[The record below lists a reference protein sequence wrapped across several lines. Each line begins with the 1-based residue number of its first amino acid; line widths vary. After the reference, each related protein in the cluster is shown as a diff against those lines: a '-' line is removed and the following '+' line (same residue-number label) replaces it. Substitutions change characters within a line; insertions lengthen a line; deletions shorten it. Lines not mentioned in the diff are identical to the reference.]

1 LGREGKLLGEEGKRV
16 LWRILRLTAGWSLIA
31 VGVVGLF
38 LPILQGFLFIFSGLA
53 ILSTES
59 PWARRLLDKLKAW
72 RKDWRNKK
80 KTESLPPKP

>member
-1 LGREGKLLGEEGKRV
+1 MLGEEGKRV

-31 VGVVGLF
+31 VGVIGLF

-72 RKDWRNKK
+72 RKNWRKR

>member
-1 LGREGKLLGEEGKRV
+1 LLGEEGKRV

-59 PWARRLLDKLKAW
+59 PWARKLLDKLKAW
-72 RKDWRNKK
+72 RKSRRKK
-80 KTESLPPKP
+80 KSEGVPPEP

>member
-1 LGREGKLLGEEGKRV
+1 LLGEEGKRV

-38 LPILQGFLFIFSGLA
+38 LPILQGFLFILSGLA

-72 RKDWRNKK
+72 RKSLRNKK
-80 KTESLPPKP
+80 SEGVPPEP

>member
-1 LGREGKLLGEEGKRV
+1 MLGEEGKRV
-16 LWRILRLTAGWSLIA
+16 LWRILRLTAGWSLIV
-31 VGVVGLF
+31 VGVIGLF

-72 RKDWRNKK
+72 RKGWRKK
-80 KTESLPPKP
+80 KHGEVPPKA

>member
-1 LGREGKLLGEEGKRV
+1 MLGEEGKRV

-72 RKDWRNKK
+72 RKSWRDKK
-80 KTESLPPKP
+80 SAGVPPEP